1 VWTAEETLAHLRDQG
16 GRMLDPTLVALLLEN
31 WDEFLALRDRIVL
44 QSRDV
49 DAGEDEKKS

>member
-1 VWTAEETLAHLRDQG
+1 
-16 GRMLDPTLVALLLEN
+16 MLDPTLVALLLEN